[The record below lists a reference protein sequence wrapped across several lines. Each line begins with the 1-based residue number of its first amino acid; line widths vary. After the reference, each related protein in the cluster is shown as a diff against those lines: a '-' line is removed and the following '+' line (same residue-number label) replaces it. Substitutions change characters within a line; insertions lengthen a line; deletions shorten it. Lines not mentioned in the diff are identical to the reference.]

1 VIQGELVNGSVGI
14 IVSFSTHAEVVEKEG
29 GIAKV
34 GEPSSGL
41 PMKAPEVGQVP
52 YPVVRFTSGKTML
65 IEPVAFT
72 VNNAQGD
79 VEACRQQVG

>member
-1 VIQGELVNGSVGI
+1 VNGSVGI
-14 IVSFSTHAEVVEKEG
+14 IVSFSTHAEAAEKEA
-29 GIAKV
+29 GIAKAD
-34 GEPSSGL
+34 ESSSGL
-41 PMKAPEVGQVP
+41 PMRAPEVGKV